1 MFEQRDLSFI
11 HKYFTGEKQES
22 LVFIILGII
31 AIVLAIVFF
40 FFSKTSPDFFK
51 GAAIPLLALGLIQ
64 LIVGSIIYSR
74 SDKQRIDVSYKAG
87 IEPVRFVKMEE
98 LPRMRTVMKNFVLY
112 RWLEI
117 VFILIGLLF
126 IFLFRTNPGKAFWY
140 GFGITLTVQTIL
152 LFGAD
157 LIAER
162 RGKVYITRLETIIY
176 PN

>member
-22 LVFIILGII
+22 LIFIILGIV
-31 AIVLAIVFF
+31 AIVLAVVFF
-40 FFSKTSPDFFK
+40 FFIKTNPVFFK
-51 GAAIPLLALGLIQ
+51 GAAVPLLALGLLQ
-64 LIVGSIIYSR
+64 FIVGCTVYTR

-98 LPRMRTVMKNFVLY
+98 LPRMRTVMKNFKLY

-126 IFLFRTNPGKAFWY
+126 IFLFRTNTGKAFWY
-140 GFGITLTVQTIL
+140 GFGITLAIQAIL

-162 RGKVYITRLETIIY
+162 RGKIYITRLETIIY